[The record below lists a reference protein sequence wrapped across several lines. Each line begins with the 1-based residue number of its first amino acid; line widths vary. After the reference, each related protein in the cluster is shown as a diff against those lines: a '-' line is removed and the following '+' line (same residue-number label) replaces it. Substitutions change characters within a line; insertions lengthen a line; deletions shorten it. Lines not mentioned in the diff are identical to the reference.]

1 VTLSN
6 PEFVFVPQTARVS
19 IKGTL
24 NGMDLTITRT
34 KMLSKGSLTFLLGG
48 EDLTTQSVKDT
59 QAVIDEKLGVGA
71 QVLARTMFH
80 GQHALNGLLDATDSK
95 LKDELSLVVPLS
107 FWQNAV
113 SVSRKKGR
121 DAVKRG
127 AELDGMNTV
136 RAEDLAKVQRRLY
149 DAETSLAV
157 KEATYTETE
166 TRLGAELDE
175 LRVRGSSAPT
185 ADGESLDAIEERLV
199 RATESVE
206 ALELRWRSM
215 KQERDTELASSRES
229 LDEASTS
236 LASATAR
243 FQSIQREYDSNDIKV
258 SSAKERVHRLEEL
271 WEIDLTPGKV
281 EAFAIPATCPTCRRP
296 LSVAG
301 DDHSHHDIQ
310 ENMQQEIDSALDLLA
325 KAQASLT
332 QIKEE
337 LDVADSSRMQA
348 EKRCNLVREE
358 NEGKVSYWTK
368 FIDGAESELT
378 NARITQQ
385 KASSEFAAEARQ
397 MQQSVKVNALDS
409 SLNTER
415 ESLRLARIG
424 VDDIRAFVQSGESL
438 LKDIQLQRDEQTSI
452 TTVMAGLSD
461 AFGQR
466 GIQTFVMQN
475 AVSLLQSLSQSY
487 LDDLSDGAQ
496 GLEMALDA
504 GDRISR
510 RAFVRGGDGEY
521 RERPLSSLSGGQ
533 WRRCSLAL
541 TLGFADLVARR
552 GKLRPSLCVLDEPL
566 THLDR
571 SGRADVG
578 RVLRKMLRRTAELGS
593 HESSGFTVS
602 TILII
607 LQDLAAEELE
617 ESFDCIDEV
626 IKSKGTSSVLVDE
639 RV

>member
-1 VTLSN
+1 
-6 PEFVFVPQTARVS
+6 VPQTARVS

-24 NGMDLTITRT
+24 NGMDLTISRT
-34 KMLSKGSLTFLLGG
+34 KTLSKGSLSFLLGG
-48 EDLTTQSVKDT
+48 EDLTTQSVKET

-107 FWQNAV
+107 FWQDAV

-121 DAVKRG
+121 MAAKKG
-127 AELDGMNTV
+127 AELDGMNAV
-136 RAEDLAKVQRRLY
+136 RTEDLVKVQRRLH
-149 DAETSLAV
+149 DAETALTV
-157 KEATYTETE
+157 KEATYKETE

-175 LRVRGSSAPT
+175 LRVRGSSAPK
-185 ADGESLDAIEERLV
+185 ADGESLDSIEERLV

-206 ALELRWRSM
+206 VLELRWRSM
-215 KQERDTELASSRES
+215 MQERDTELASSRET
-229 LDEASTS
+229 LDEANVS

-243 FQSIQREYDSNDIKV
+243 FQSVQREYDSSDIKV
-258 SSAKERVHRLEEL
+258 SSAKERVRRLEEV
-271 WEIDLTPGKV
+271 WEINLTPGKA

-296 LSVAG
+296 LSASG

-310 ENMQQEIDSALDLLA
+310 ETMQQEVHSALDLLT

-337 LDVADSSRMQA
+337 LDVADRSRMQA
-348 EKRCNLVREE
+348 EKRFNLVREE
-358 NEGKVSYWTK
+358 HEGKASYWANL
-368 FIDGAESELT
+368 IDGKESELT

-385 KASSEFAAEARQ
+385 KASSEFAAEAKQ
-397 MQQSVKVNALDS
+397 MQQSVKLNALDS
-409 SLNTER
+409 TINTER
-415 ESLRLARIG
+415 ESLRLAQTT
-424 VDDIRAFVQSGESL
+424 VEDIRASVQSGESL
-438 LKDIQLQRDEQTSI
+438 LRDIKLQRDEQTSI
-452 TTVMAGLSD
+452 TTVMAELSD

-496 GLEMALDA
+496 SLEMDLDA

-578 RVLRKMLRRTAELGS
+578 RVLRKLLRRTAELGS

-626 IKSKGTSSVLVDE
+626 IKSNGTSSVLVDE

>member
-1 VTLSN
+1 
-6 PEFVFVPQTARVS
+6 
-19 IKGTL
+19 
-24 NGMDLTITRT
+24 MDFIITRT
-34 KMLSKGSLTFLLGG
+34 KTLSKGSLSFLLDG
-48 EDLTTQSVKDT
+48 EDLTTQSAKDT

-80 GQHALNGLLDATDSK
+80 GQHALNGLLDSTDSK

-107 FWQNAV
+107 FWQDAV

-121 DAVKRG
+121 EAAKKG
-127 AELDGMNTV
+127 AELDGMNAV
-136 RAEDLAKVQRRLY
+136 RADDLVKVQRRLH
-149 DAETSLAV
+149 DAETTLVV
-157 KEATYTETE
+157 KEATYKETE
-166 TRLGAELDE
+166 TRLGAELEE
-175 LRVRGSSAPT
+175 LRVRGSSAPK
-185 ADGESLDAIEERLV
+185 ADGESLDSIEERLG
-199 RATESVE
+199 RARESGKVVE
-206 ALELRWRSM
+206 LKWRSM
-215 KQERDTELASSRES
+215 MQERDTELVSSRETV
-229 LDEASTS
+229 DEANTS

-243 FQSIQREYDSNDIKV
+243 FQSVQRENDSSYIKV
-258 SSAKERVHRLEEL
+258 SSAKERVQRLEEL
-271 WEIDLTPGKV
+271 WEIDLAPGKV
-281 EAFAIPATCPTCRRP
+281 EAFAIPATCPTCRQP
-296 LSVAG
+296 LSVSGG

-310 ENMQQEIDSALDLLA
+310 ETMQQEVDSALNLLTI
-325 KAQASLT
+325 AQASLT
-332 QIKEE
+332 KIKEG
-337 LDVADSSRMQA
+337 LDVADGSRMQA
-348 EKRCNLVREE
+348 EKRFNLVREE
-358 NEGKVSYWTK
+358 HEGKVSHWANL
-368 FIDGAESELT
+368 INEVESELS
-378 NARITQQ
+378 NARITHQ
-385 KASSEFAAEARQ
+385 KASSEFAAAAKQ
-397 MQQSVKVNALDS
+397 MQQNIKLNALDS
-409 SLNTER
+409 SMNIER
-415 ESLRLARIG
+415 ESLRLAQTA
-424 VDDIRAFVQSGESL
+424 VEDIRTSVQSGESL
-438 LKDIQLQRDEQTSI
+438 LKDIQLQRDEQKSV
-452 TTVMAGLSD
+452 TTVMAELSD

-496 GLEMALDA
+496 RLEMVLDA

-521 RERPLSSLSGGQ
+521 KERPLSSLSGGQ

-552 GKLRPSLCVLDEPL
+552 GRLRPSLCVLDEPL

-578 RVLRKMLRRTAELGS
+578 RVLRKLLRRTAELGS

-626 IKSKGTSSVLVDE
+626 IKSNGTSSVLVDDSI
-639 RV
+639 

>member
-1 VTLSN
+1 
-6 PEFVFVPQTARVS
+6 
-19 IKGTL
+19 
-24 NGMDLTITRT
+24 MDLTITRT
-34 KMLSKGSLTFLLGG
+34 KMLSKGSLTFLLDG

-59 QAVIDEKLGVGA
+59 QAAIDEKLGVGA

-107 FWQNAV
+107 FWQDAV

-121 DAVKRG
+121 EAAKKSS
-127 AELDGMNTV
+127 ELDGMNTV
-136 RAEDLAKVQRRLY
+136 RAEDLAKVQRRLH
-149 DAETSLAV
+149 DAETNLVV
-157 KEATYTETE
+157 KEATYKETE
-166 TRLGAELDE
+166 TRLGAELYE
-175 LRVRGSSAPT
+175 LRVRGNSAPT
-185 ADGESLDAIEERLV
+185 ADGESLDSIEERLV

-229 LDEASTS
+229 LDEANTS

-243 FQSIQREYDSNDIKV
+243 IQSVQREYDSSDIKL
-258 SSAKERVHRLEEL
+258 SSAKERVQRLEEL
-271 WEIDLTPGKV
+271 WEIDVTSEKA
-281 EAFAIPATCPTCRRP
+281 EAFAIPATCPTCRQP
-296 LSVAG
+296 LSIPG
-301 DDHSHHDIQ
+301 DGHSHHDIQ
-310 ENMQQEIDSALDLLA
+310 ENMQQEVDSALNLLT

-337 LDVADSSRMQA
+337 LGVADRSWMQA
-348 EKRCNLVREE
+348 EKRFKLVREE
-358 NEGKVSYWTK
+358 HEGKVSYWTK
-368 FIDGAESELT
+368 LIDGVESELT

-397 MQQSVKVNALDS
+397 IQQSVKVNALDS

-415 ESLRLARIG
+415 ESLRLAQIG
-424 VDDIRAFVQSGESL
+424 VEDIRASVQSGESL

-496 GLEMALDA
+496 SLEMALDA

-626 IKSKGTSSVLVDE
+626 IKSNGSSSVLVDE

>member
-1 VTLSN
+1 M
-6 PEFVFVPQTARVS
+6 PQTARVS

-24 NGMDLTITRT
+24 NGMEFTITRT
-34 KMLSKGSLTFLLGG
+34 KTLSKGSLSFLLGG
-48 EDLTTQSVKDT
+48 EDLTTQSAKET
-59 QAVIDEKLGVGA
+59 QIVIDEKLGVGA

-107 FWQNAV
+107 FWQDAV
-113 SVSRKKGR
+113 SMSRKKGR
-121 DAVKRG
+121 DAAKRG
-127 AELDGMNTV
+127 AELDGMNSV
-136 RAEDLAKVQRRLY
+136 RAEDLVKVQRRLH
-149 DAETSLAV
+149 DAETSLVV
-157 KEATYTETE
+157 KEATYKETE

-175 LRVRGSSAPT
+175 LRVRGTSALK
-185 ADGESLDAIEERLV
+185 ADGESLDSIEERLV

-206 ALELRWRSM
+206 VLELRWRSM
-215 KQERDTELASSRES
+215 TKERDTELASSRES
-229 LDEASTS
+229 LDKANTS
-236 LASATAR
+236 LASAMAR
-243 FQSIQREYDSNDIKV
+243 FQSVQREYDSSDIKV
-258 SSAKERVHRLEEL
+258 SSVKERVQRLEVQ
-271 WEIDLTPGKV
+271 WKIDLTPGKV
-281 EAFAIPATCPTCRRP
+281 KAFAIPATCPTCRRP
-296 LSVAG
+296 LSVSG

-310 ENMQQEIDSALDLLA
+310 ETMQQEVDSALNLLT
-325 KAQASLT
+325 KAQASQT

-337 LDVADSSRMQA
+337 LSVADSSRLQA
-348 EKRCNLVREE
+348 EKRLNLVREE
-358 NEGKVSYWTK
+358 YDGKVSYWANL
-368 FIDGAESELT
+368 IDGVESELT

-385 KASSEFAAEARQ
+385 KTSSEFAAEARQ
-397 MQQSVKVNALDS
+397 MQQSVKLNALDS
-409 SLNTER
+409 SINTER
-415 ESLRLARIG
+415 ESLRLAQIA
-424 VDDIRAFVQSGESL
+424 VDDIRASVQSGESL
-438 LKDIQLQRDEQTSI
+438 LRDIQLQRDGQTSI
-452 TTVMAGLSD
+452 TTVMAQLSD

-496 GLEMALDA
+496 SLEMVLDA

-571 SGRADVG
+571 SGRSDVG

-626 IKSKGTSSVLVDE
+626 IKSNGTSSVLVDE